1 MSRQRGGSGA
11 LVICVALLRA
21 VSAHAVEVTIDD
33 FLEATNTQIIPLVQL
48 IAHATGDHT
57 TGTDSGL
64 TGTVGGVRKLTVTAT
79 LVTGMSENVTSGVDT
94 GGGLCYNSSNNADG
108 QDELVYDRGG
118 LGLQNLNLSHAQ
130 GIQVRVFSASPSS
143 IPYSVK
149 VTLVD
154 ASGNSASKGLTSS
167 QVCSGSPECDP
178 LLFPFTDFAVVNLRR
193 IVRITIL
200 IDPSKAADIFF
211 DAIRTYGTPDTEL
224 ICDDHED
231 NDNNGLIDC
240 ADPACAHALNCI
252 NTVPLLS
259 PGMIGGLIAMLG
271 VAGLVGLTRTGWSR

>member
-1 MSRQRGGSGA
+1 M
-11 LVICVALLRA
+11 
-21 VSAHAVEVTIDD
+21 
-33 FLEATNTQIIPLVQL
+33 
-48 IAHATGDHT
+48 TGV
-57 TGTDSGL
+57 
-64 TGTVGGVRKLTVTAT
+64 VGGVRKLTVTAT
-79 LVTGMSENVTSGVDT
+79 LVSGMSENVTSGVDP
-94 GGGLCYNSSNNADG
+94 GGGLCYNSSDNADG

-118 LGLQNLNLSHAQ
+118 LGLQNVNLSHAQ

-154 ASGNSASKGLTSS
+154 ASGNSASKQETSS

-178 LLFPFTDFAVVNLRR
+178 LLFPFTDYAAVNLRR
-193 IVRITIL
+193 IVSITVL
-200 IDPSKAADIFF
+200 IDPSQAADIFF
-211 DAIRTYGTPDTEL
+211 DPIRTYGTPDTEL

-231 NDNNGLIDC
+231 NDNNGLTDC

-259 PGMIGGLIAMLG
+259 TGMISGLIAMLA
-271 VAGLVGLTRTGWSR
+271 VVGLVGLTRTAWST